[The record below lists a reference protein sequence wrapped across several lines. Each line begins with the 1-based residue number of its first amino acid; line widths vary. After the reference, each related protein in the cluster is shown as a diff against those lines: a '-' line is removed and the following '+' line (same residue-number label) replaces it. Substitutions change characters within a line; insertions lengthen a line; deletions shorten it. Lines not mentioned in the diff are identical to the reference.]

1 MPRRIPSLL
10 LLLAL
15 LFSMAGLASAQITVL
30 AGLSPGKIAV
40 GDHAQL
46 TIQIRGATKLPN
58 QPAIIIDG
66 LQVEPSGMAQN
77 TSING
82 NGQVQVQ
89 VSYTYLLSAENVG
102 DYPIPAQDITVEGQ
116 VYKTAPLN
124 LKVMEAAAVP
134 NEYQPLV

>member
-58 QPAIIIDG
+58 QPAIIIDS
-66 LQVEPSGMAQN
+66 PNASGPRPFEAR
-77 TSING
+77 
-82 NGQVQVQ
+82 
-89 VSYTYLLSAENVG
+89 YFSA
-102 DYPIPAQDITVEGQ
+102 
-116 VYKTAPLN
+116 
-124 LKVMEAAAVP
+124 
-134 NEYQPLV
+134 